1 MAFLNTVIN
10 FFGSALVTPSISKPD
25 AMWHV
30 LILNVFGWIKDY
42 GWSIVVF
49 TVLLKLVLSPLDFF
63 QRYKLHKNQRITE
76 RLKPT
81 MEKIQKQY
89 GNDKQA
95 FQQKQMELNR
105 KEGYSYFSSC
115 LPMIVTM
122 VVFITLWLSMQ
133 TVAQYMTLRDY
144 TRLYDAYDASREAV
158 VTQLDEKAG
167 VDRNK
172 PLEEQT
178 TDEQAKLAEN
188 MNIAISFGGDVAYKL
203 YYDGINDEFIEKLC
217 DSYEIENIDISA
229 VKERGRVQAS
239 FLWIK
244 NIWAPDVPWGDKA
257 LLDWK
262 SFESAIDDFKDRKT
276 NGLSKDK
283 AACINKETYNNVMGK
298 LLADKTQSRTNGYM
312 ILPVLVVLLS
322 VGSQLISMFQQKRAG
337 QVNNKG
343 GTATSMKVMM
353 VIMPV
358 MMAVFAIQYASIFTL
373 YMVTNSACTLFFNFL
388 FTSIIRLWDKRKR
401 SRNHGIST
409 GSPRST
415 MAYKSSP
422 VFHYVKGAN
431 PDAGKR
437 LPSADAQAAAGDV
450 GSGVKKSGAKKKKK
464 GESGAKTTTLV
475 RGGRPDPNDLMSY
488 DMTKDNGKK
497 KK

>member
-1 MAFLNTVIN
+1 MAVLNSIANFIGATVT
-10 FFGSALVTPSISKPD
+10 SALGKGKPD

-42 GWSIVVF
+42 GWSIVLF

-89 GNDKQA
+89 GGDKQA

-144 TRLYDAYDASREAV
+144 TRLYDAYEAGRSAV
-158 VTQLDEKAG
+158 IVQLDDRAG
-167 VDRNK
+167 VDRDK
-172 PLEEQT
+172 KLEEQT
-178 TDEQAKLAEN
+178 EQEKKTLAEN
-188 MNIAISFGGDVAYKL
+188 MNIAISFGGDIAYKL
-203 YYDGINDEFIEKLC
+203 YYDGIDDAFIEKLC
-217 DSYEIENIDISA
+217 KSYEVDTIDMSA
-229 VKERGRVQAS
+229 IKERGKVQAD
-239 FLWIK
+239 FLWID

-262 SFESAIDDFKDRKT
+262 SFETAIDDYKT
-276 NGLSKDK
+276 RGTNKLSKAD
-283 AACINKETYNNVMGK
+283 AACINKETYNNVMAK
-298 LLADKTQSRTNGYM
+298 LLADKTHDRTNGYM
-312 ILPVLVVLLS
+312 ILPILVVLLS
-322 VGSQLISMFQQKRAG
+322 LGSQLLSMFQQKRAG

-353 VIMPV
+353 FIMPV
-358 MMAVFAIQYASIFTL
+358 MMFVFAIQYASIFTL
-373 YMVTNSACTLFFNFL
+373 YMVTNSACTLFFNFF
-388 FTSIIRLWDKRKR
+388 FTNIIKLWDKHKR
-401 SRNHGIST
+401 NRNYGIST
-409 GSPRST
+409 GSPRT
-415 MAYKSSP
+415 IAYKKSP

-437 LPSADAQAAAGDV
+437 VTAAETPTASDPTE
-450 GSGVKKSGAKKKKK
+450 KSGGGKKKNK
-464 GESGAKTTTLV
+464 GAKAQSSVTV
-475 RGGRPDPNDLMSY
+475 MRSGRPDPNDLMNV
-488 DMTKDNGKK
+488 DLTKGGGKK